1 MSEVQ
6 ICFPRLNNFWNDSG
20 VLGIYR
26 CIIGDVH
33 ADPQF
38 GDKESYDHLD
48 AEYPVIVNLE
58 KDGLKIGGEAKD
70 VEAVLERAYG
80 RLVKRYYDV
89 STQKQRDDKSSWNFY
104 YDSTEDQFATFPKR
118 KAQGIAALIFDKAPR
133 PAGGQIRWKD
143 KNQPGLLP
151 DSYAHIQDRLD
162 GFLEQQKLKAG
173 PPAGML
179 LDEPNRVRP
188 KVKIKVKGGKL
199 KAAPCFL
206 CGQYSSSME
215 KVNQT
220 IFPFITG
227 DSGVKSFFNLTR
239 EIVQV
244 CWRCAYVG
252 KFVPVNGFFSQAA
265 NRLHTFFPLRTRLT
279 QDE

>member
-26 CIIGDVH
+26 CITGDVH
-33 ADPQF
+33 AGLQL
-38 GDKESYDHLD
+38 GDTESYDRLD
-48 AEYPVIVNLE
+48 ENYPVIVNLE
-58 KDGLKIGGEAKD
+58 KDRLIIGGVAKD
-70 VEAVLERAYG
+70 IEAVLERAYG

-89 STQKQRDDKSSWNFY
+89 STQNQRDEKSSWNFY
-104 YDSTEDQFATFPKR
+104 YDSAEDQFTTFPKR
-118 KAQGIAALIFDKAPR
+118 KARGIAAFIFDKAPR

-143 KNQPGLLP
+143 RKRPGLLP
-151 DSYAHIQDRLD
+151 DSYDHIQDRLD
-162 GFLEQQKLKAG
+162 AFLDHQKLKAG

-179 LDEPNRVRP
+179 LDQPNRVRP
-188 KVKIKVKGGKL
+188 RVKIRVKGGKP

-220 IFPFITG
+220 VFPFLTG
-227 DSGVKSFFNLTR
+227 GLDPIWWTPIFLLF
-239 EIVQV
+239 
-244 CWRCAYVG
+244 
-252 KFVPVNGFFSQAA
+252 
-265 NRLHTFFPLRTRLT
+265 
-279 QDE
+279 